1 MISYIFLWYHSQ
13 YHKMNYKK
21 PFLRYFHGISY
32 MISDM
37 ILQKSYVFGHDIR
50 YLWYYSWYHGT
61 FHMKSPMISVTY
73 DIDAVW
79 YHTFRD
85 IVVYIMAT
93 GLDILAYIMAPGRR
107 DGAGW
112 GRHAPAAPPP
122 PDSPSPTYWGRVL
135 SWTAT
140 DLIQLLSNCLLY
152 TLAYSHSYATT
163 LLLSKKKNLI
173 WNCDSPLG
181 SGQELKLISNRG
193 HNINGR
199 DSQVAEQLYSQVC
212 YIRLV

>member
-1 MISYIFLWYHSQ
+1 MISPMISY
-13 YHKMNYKK
+13 
-21 PFLRYFHGISY
+21 
-32 MISDM
+32 M
-37 ILQKSYVFGHDIR
+37 ILQKSYVFCHDIR

-85 IVVYIMAT
+85 IIVYIMAT
-93 GLDILAYIMAPGRR
+93 GLDILAYIMVPGRR
-107 DGAGW
+107 DGTGW

-122 PDSPSPTYWGRVL
+122 PASPSPTYWGRVL

-152 TLAYSHSYATT
+152 TLAYSHSHSTALSLSLSRQADSDSVSLSPSRWLEAG
-163 LLLSKKKNLI
+163 LLWPPSSS
-173 WNCDSPLG
+173 WRPLCT
-181 SGQELKLISNRG
+181 SRG
-193 HNINGR
+193 VT
-199 DSQVAEQLYSQVC
+199 QVHE
-212 YIRLV
+212 RR